1 MIQIP
6 RNLISSVAALFALYL
21 IVLGAYAIDIPTH
34 RGPVIAALVLFA
46 VATVVSLLPVGP
58 SRMPIWMAA
67 FNLGTVL
74 AMALAVSSTLDPGA
88 GGFGYATWYV
98 PASGVLLTITSTRR
112 RYGFAWAGAVLL
124 VAHTVAWAGP
134 GALVFLG
141 VVPSVAWVAISHL
154 ISVGMAKASQ
164 DAQRFSLAEREAT
177 EWQALQ
183 EAHVHERQFRL
194 GQTNSM
200 ALSMLR
206 EIERSGG
213 ELTEAQRAECL
224 HLEGAIRDEI
234 RGRSLLNEAVR
245 REVMVARRRGAKV
258 TLLDEGGIDDLDG
271 QQLSRVLNAVAD
283 AIALSSADKV
293 IARTVPDDPE
303 TAVTVLG
310 LKSVSRGT
318 DVDDS
323 ENDEVEFWLEVPRNA

>member
-1 MIQIP
+1 
-6 RNLISSVAALFALYL
+6 
-21 IVLGAYAIDIPTH
+21 
-34 RGPVIAALVLFA
+34 
-46 VATVVSLLPVGP
+46 VATLVSLLPVGP

-67 FNLGTVL
+67 FNLGIVI
-74 AMALAVSSTLDPGA
+74 AMAVSVSSTLDPTA
-88 GGFGYATWYV
+88 GGHGYATWYV

-112 RYGFAWAGAVLL
+112 RYGFAWAGAALL
-124 VAHTVAWAGP
+124 VVHTVAWAGP
-134 GALVFLG
+134 GALVYFG

-154 ISVGMAKASQ
+154 ISAGMAKASQ

-200 ALSMLR
+200 SLSMLR

-213 ELTEAQRAECL
+213 ELTEEQRQECL

-245 REVMVARRRGAKV
+245 REVMVARRRGATV
-258 TLLDEGGIDDLDG
+258 TLLDEGGIDDLDA
-271 QQLSRVLNAVAD
+271 QERSRVLNAVAD
-283 AIALSSADKV
+283 AISGSSADKV
-293 IARTVPDDPE
+293 IARTVPDDPQ

-310 LKSVSRGT
+310 LRSAARHPNG
-318 DVDDS
+318 DDAS
-323 ENDEVEFWLEVPRNA
+323 EDDEIEFWVEVPRHA